1 MDMTTM
7 LLVSTVAL
15 VICVGLI
22 IALAVAW
29 LRAEAKICR
38 LGGQS
43 KWIKGKRK
51 GGKGKN

>member
-29 LRAEAKICR
+29 LRAEAKIYR
-38 LGGQS
+38 LGGET
-43 KWIKGKRK
+43 KWIKAKRK
-51 GGKGKN
+51 GDRK